1 MDGLAAHQ
9 IPPHNRALL
18 RKTSMTPTTSNA
30 NDLHPRVTVITGRPG
45 TGKSVHL
52 GVLSRLYG
60 LKLCEP
66 AKNQQVLEVSD
77 EDCKTGVAIDELP
90 QWDGDSVRA
99 ALKKLN
105 KHKSKIVLV
114 SQDIRDFDHVLD
126 LLPKN
131 TLRLETSRLRGERD
145 A

>member
-1 MDGLAAHQ
+1 MNQ
-9 IPPHNRALL
+9 
-18 RKTSMTPTTSNA
+18 TTLNA

-45 TGKSVHL
+45 TGKSVHMNL
-52 GVLSRLYG
+52 
-60 LKLCEP
+60 LCRQDNLRPLTP
-66 AKNQQVLEVSD
+66 AKLKQVLEVSD

-114 SQDIRDFDHVLD
+114 SQDIRDLDYVLD